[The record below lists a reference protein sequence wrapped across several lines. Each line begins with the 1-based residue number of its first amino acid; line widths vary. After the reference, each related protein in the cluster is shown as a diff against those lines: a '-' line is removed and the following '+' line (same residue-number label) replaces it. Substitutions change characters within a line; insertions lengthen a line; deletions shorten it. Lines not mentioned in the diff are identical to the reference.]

1 MRTGDRPG
9 WEVEEVFLRSDEKQL
24 AVEWGF
30 ILLATCLIVAGG
42 ILTSYLCRSDTGRTV
57 LYFTAT

>member
-1 MRTGDRPG
+1 MGGRTVRTGDRAG
-9 WEVEEVFLRSDEKQL
+9 WQVEEVFLRSDEKQL

-42 ILTSYLCRSDTGRTV
+42 TLTSYLCR
-57 LYFTAT
+57 